1 MGFQSEQELV
11 NLFKISYFNK
21 YKIQRKKIFEE
32 VNLGFGIADLVVS
45 ELKNENNCINRDKL
59 TYIDI
64 NIYQIVKKNKKI
76 TFDKVKQISGVRKE
90 EVNKSLKKLVEYS
103 FIQKVDSCYIFKNK
117 YELSY
122 KKSIAFEAKLRNW
135 KRALMQAYRYKWF
148 ADYSYVVLDESHSK
162 IAIENLDTFKKLNI
176 GLITLNIKGGIVI
189 HYHPKKQKPLDISMQ
204 ISLSEMILYQ

>member
-45 ELKNENNCINRDKL
+45 ELKNENNCISRDKL

-162 IAIENLDTFKKLNI
+162 VAIENLDTFKKLNI
-176 GLITLNIKGGIVI
+176 GLITLNIKGG
-189 HYHPKKQKPLDISMQ
+189 
-204 ISLSEMILYQ
+204 

>member
-64 NIYQIVKKNKKI
+64 NIYQIVKKI
-76 TFDKVKQISGVRKE
+76 
-90 EVNKSLKKLVEYS
+90 
-103 FIQKVDSCYIFKNK
+103 
-117 YELSY
+117 
-122 KKSIAFEAKLRNW
+122 
-135 KRALMQAYRYKWF
+135 KR
-148 ADYSYVVLDESHSK
+148 
-162 IAIENLDTFKKLNI
+162 
-176 GLITLNIKGGIVI
+176 
-189 HYHPKKQKPLDISMQ
+189 
-204 ISLSEMILYQ
+204 